1 LVVLGGFNSDVARRK
16 KMTTPKLDSGFDY
29 IIVGA
34 GSAGC
39 VLANRL
45 SADPGCRV
53 LLLEAGGA
61 THGFWVR
68 LPVGYFRTINDQRY
82 SWQFP
87 LVPQASTA
95 GRPMVWPRGKVLGGS
110 SAINGLL
117 YIRGQRQDF
126 DDWAALG
133 ATGWGYRDVLPHFKR
148 SERYEGGENEFH
160 GGTGE
165 LGVSDL
171 RNDHPFCEAWLA
183 AAEQAGHPRTPD
195 FNGAQT
201 DGMGRYQ
208 LTVRGHW
215 RCDAATAFLAPV
227 RKRANLVVL
236 TGAHVTRVLQAHGRA
251 VGVQWL
257 QDGAVHEA
265 RADGE
270 VILAGGA
277 LQSPQ
282 LLQLSGIGPVA
293 LLRQHGITVQVDAPE
308 VGENLQDHY
317 QARVIVKLRQR
328 RSLNDDVRSPLR
340 LAQMGAQWLFQQR
353 GPLTVGAGQ
362 VGGLACTE
370 YAEGGRADVLFN
382 VMPLSVDKPGD
393 ALHRFSGFSASATQC
408 RPLSRGTVGLNSGD
422 PLAAPRIVAN
432 YLQEP
437 QDARVLVAG
446 LRQLRE
452 IYAQPAFRGLVTG
465 EEHFPG
471 TDATSARALDAFVR
485 QKGGTVYHPVGTCRM
500 GGDSASVVDERL
512 RVRGVDRLRVI
523 DASVM
528 PRLVSTNTNAAAI
541 MIGEKGAAMLL
552 EDAGA

>member
-1 LVVLGGFNSDVARRK
+1 
-16 KMTTPKLDSGFDY
+16 MMTPKLDTGFDY

-195 FNGAQT
+195 FNGAQS

-257 QDGAVHEA
+257 QNGAVHEA

-282 LLQLSGIGPVA
+282 LLQLSGIGPAA

-500 GGDSASVVDERL
+500 GGDNASVVDERL

>member
-1 LVVLGGFNSDVARRK
+1 
-16 KMTTPKLDSGFDY
+16 MTTPKLDTGFDY

-133 ATGWGYRDVLPHFKR
+133 ATGWGYLDVLPHFRR

-195 FNGAQT
+195 FNGAQS

-251 VGVQWL
+251 VGVQWI
-257 QDGAVHEA
+257 QNGAVHEA

-282 LLQLSGIGPVA
+282 LLQLSGIGPA
-293 LLRQHGITVQVDAPE
+293 SLLRQHGIAVQVEAPE

-317 QARVIVKLRQR
+317 QARVIVKLRQP
-328 RSLNDDVRSPLR
+328 RSLNDDIRSPLR

-452 IYAQPAFRGLVTG
+452 IYGQPAFRGLVTG

-500 GGDSASVVDERL
+500 GGDNASVVDERL